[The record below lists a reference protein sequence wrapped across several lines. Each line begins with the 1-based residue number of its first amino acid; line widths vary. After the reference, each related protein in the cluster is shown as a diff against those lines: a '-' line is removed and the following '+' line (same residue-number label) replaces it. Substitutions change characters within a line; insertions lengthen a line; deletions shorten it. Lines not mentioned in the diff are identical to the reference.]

1 MREGPQQLLPLHRRA
16 VEAGAGQQPSERI
29 RDLRR
34 QETVDS
40 RIALILS
47 GQVSGDGVQLDVG
60 DPHVEFSLR
69 TNATSATARPGSS
82 RCRLTA

>member
-16 VEAGAGQQPSERI
+16 IEAGAGQQTSERI

-47 GQVSGDGVQLDVG
+47 GQVLRGTG
-60 DPHVEFSLR
+60 FSSTLATR
-69 TNATSATARPGSS
+69 TSSS
-82 RCRLTA
+82 RCARTRLPPPRGPAARAAG